1 MAGRPPGYD
10 DYVFLNCPFDLDY
23 EPIFHAL
30 LFAIHDAGFF
40 ARCALEIS
48 DSAQNRLEKIMGM
61 IGDCRYAIH
70 DLSRT
75 ELNEHGLPRFNMPL
89 ELGIFL
95 GCKRFGSPRDRRKG
109 GLILDRDPHRYQRF
123 ISDIS
128 GQDISTHRGQPE
140 RAVAK
145 VRDWL
150 KTTSRRR
157 TIPGGSV
164 IVERYRRFE
173 AQLPEMCAAVPIR
186 VSELTFVDRTQLISQ
201 WLARNA
207 P

>member
-1 MAGRPPGYD
+1 VAARAPTYD
-10 DYVFLNCPFDLDY
+10 DYVFLNCPFDREY

-48 DSAQNRLEKIMGM
+48 DSAQNRLEKIMGI
-61 IGDCRYAIH
+61 IGECRYGVH

-95 GCKRFGSPRDRRKG
+95 GAKRFGGKREKRKG
-109 GLILDRDPHRYQRF
+109 GLILDRDPYRYQRF

-128 GQDISTHRGQPE
+128 GQDISTHRGDPK
-140 RAVAK
+140 RAVAR

-150 KTTSRRR
+150 KTASRRTR
-157 TIPGGSV
+157 IPGGTA
-164 IVERYRRFE
+164 IYERYRRFE
-173 AQLPEMCAAVPIR
+173 AQLPEMCAAIPIR
-186 VSELTFVDRTQLISQ
+186 PEELTFVDRTQLVSQ
-201 WLARNA
+201 WLALNA

>member
-1 MAGRPPGYD
+1 VAGRAPKYD
-10 DYVFLNCPFDLDY
+10 DFVFLNCPFDRDY
-23 EPIFHAL
+23 EPIFNAL
-30 LFAIHDAGFF
+30 LFAIHDAGFY

-48 DSAQNRLEKIMGM
+48 DSAQNRLEKIMG
-61 IGDCRYAIH
+61 IIEECRFGVH

-95 GCKRFGSPRDRRKG
+95 GCKRFGTQRDRRKG
-109 GLILDRDPHRYQRF
+109 GLILDREPFRYQRF

-128 GQDISTHRGQPE
+128 GQDISIHRGDPK
-140 RAVAK
+140 RAVGK

-150 KTTSRRR
+150 RTASRRTR
-157 TIPGGSV
+157 IPGGSA
-164 IVERYRRFE
+164 IYERYRRFE
-173 AQLPEMCAAVPIR
+173 EQLPEMCEAVAIR
-186 VSELTFVDRTQLISQ
+186 VDELTFVDRTQLTSQ
-201 WLARNA
+201 WLAVNA